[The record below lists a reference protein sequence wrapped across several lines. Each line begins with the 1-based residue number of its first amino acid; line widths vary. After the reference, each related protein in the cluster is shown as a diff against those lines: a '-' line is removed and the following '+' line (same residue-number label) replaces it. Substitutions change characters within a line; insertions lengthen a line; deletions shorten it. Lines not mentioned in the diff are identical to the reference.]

1 MEKIQARHN
10 VDRNVAR
17 FGVADPP
24 ELCEL
29 VASSIPA
36 DVLKKANRIL
46 DAGQGCCG
54 ISKAIVN
61 RMVNELDIPFFDA
74 ILRVYGVD
82 NDLAL
87 TNRAKRLGFR
97 TVCSSYLEWEPDMQ
111 FDVIVGNPPFQEVTD
126 GGRKDQASNLWTKFW
141 IHSLELAKPDGVVS
155 LITPTSWLSPSAN
168 LRGKFRHSGKN
179 RLWDVFNQYGS
190 VAQVEG
196 VDTYF
201 RGVGSSFGIVTVDK
215 SKSDG
220 LHFVEGYSP
229 DLGFL
234 PKSGTAEV
242 LANVGSGSTLGTNFH
257 VSQNPGSGWR
267 VSVPL
272 SRKVT
277 EKSVEV
283 LKDEEVPQSG
293 SSNTG
298 LFLYLKVKNETEAK
312 KVRNVV
318 ISAADILNVHC
329 RWSGFM
335 NIQIFKMLNYPKGR

>member
-1 MEKIQARHN
+1 MVKVQAKHN

-24 ELCEL
+24 ELCKL
-29 VASSIPA
+29 VADSIPA
-36 DVLKKANRIL
+36 DVLRNARRIL
-46 DAGQGCCG
+46 DVGQGCCG

-87 TNRAKRLGFR
+87 TNRARRLGFR
-97 TVCSSYLEWEPDMQ
+97 TVCSSYLDWEPDMQ
-111 FDVIVGNPPFQEVTD
+111 FDVIVGNPPFQEVTSE
-126 GGRKDQASNLWTKFW
+126 GRKDQASNLWTKFW
-141 IHSLELAKPDGVVS
+141 IHSLELAKPDGIVS

-168 LRGKFRHSGKN
+168 LKGNFRYNGKK
-179 RLWDVFNQYGS
+179 RLWDVFSQYGS

-215 SKSDG
+215 SKSCG
-220 LHFVEGYSP
+220 LRFVEGYSS

-234 PKSGTAEV
+234 PKSGANEV
-242 LANVGSGSTLGTNFH
+242 LASVGSDSTLGSNFH
-257 VSQNPGSGWR
+257 ISQNPGSGWR

-277 EKSVEV
+277 EKSVEI
-283 LKDEEVPQSG
+283 LKEKEIPQSG

-298 LFLYLKVKNETEAK
+298 LFLYVKVKDEMEAK
-312 KVRNVV
+312 KVCNLVV
-318 ISAADILNVHC
+318 GAADILNVHC

-335 NIQIFKMLNYPKGR
+335 NIQIFKMLNFPTGR